1 MKYRLRVETKERIW
15 RSDPAELTKEQ
26 ASELVNRIVESKTL
40 MMDSEGSVVCFMP
53 GVLSES
59 IVTLEKVKDEQIAE
73 TAIEEALRPLRDGI
87 GFREIGDDA
96 IVTVHDVN
104 SGTTIH
110 TTLSELRKMW
120 ETNDK
125 LDRVL

>member
-59 IVTLEKVKDEQIAE
+59 IVTLEKAEDEQVVE
-73 TAIEEALRPLRDGI
+73 TAI
-87 GFREIGDDA
+87 
-96 IVTVHDVN
+96 
-104 SGTTIH
+104 
-110 TTLSELRKMW
+110 
-120 ETNDK
+120 
-125 LDRVL
+125 

>member
-40 MMDSEGSVVCFMP
+40 MMDNEGSVVCFMP

-59 IVTLEKVKDEQIAE
+59 IVTLEKVEDEQIAE
-73 TAIEEALRPLRDGI
+73 TAIEEVLRPLRDGI
-87 GFREIGDDA
+87 RFREIGNDA